1 MMKTASKIVIMIF
14 GIFTMM
20 GIVLLGSLW
29 HKTHNEAT
37 VVDTV
42 QSPDGNYEL
51 LLQSVGEPYFPF
63 GDTPGRLI
71 LQNGKTVVAK
81 TDFEIANDGASF
93 SARAWSVTWYDDHV
107 EVVLSG
113 EEQLDELVTLYY
125 NGQVE
130 QSCLT
135 THHGVETRN
144 ASDDIAEDASDSE
157 EDIKAEL
164 FSDEWQIT
172 AGYQAIYELY
182 SDNSID
188 HFEVSYGASESSTRC
203 VLSENENTVEYL
215 VYNGNSEN
223 EKCGLYVR
231 YQSDKNNDGTWSYTD
246 GIIVDIYAYV
256 YESGDVVGSG
266 KTQWG
271 DAGCEA
277 FQKATEEI

>member
-14 GIFTMM
+14 GIFTMV

-29 HKTHNEAT
+29 YKTHDEVAII
-37 VVDTV
+37 DTV
-42 QSPDGNYEL
+42 QSSDGNYEL

-63 GDTPGRLI
+63 GDAPGRLV
-71 LQNGKTVVAK
+71 LKNGETVIAK
-81 TDFEIANDGASF
+81 ASFEIANDGASF

-113 EEQLDELVTLYY
+113 EEQFDELVTLYY
-125 NGQVE
+125 DGQVE

-135 THHGVETRN
+135 TRHGVETRN

-164 FSDEWQIT
+164 FPDEWQIT

-256 YESGDVVGSG
+256 YESGDVVDSG
-266 KTQWG
+266 KTQWE
-271 DAGCEA
+271 DAGSEA

>member
-14 GIFTMM
+14 GIFAIM

-29 HKTHNEAT
+29 YKTHDEVAII
-37 VVDTV
+37 DTV
-42 QSPDGNYEL
+42 QSSDGNYEL

-63 GDTPGRLI
+63 GEAPGRLI

-93 SARAWSVTWYDDHV
+93 SAQAWSVTWYDDHV
-107 EVVLSG
+107 EAVLSG

-125 NGQVE
+125 DGQVE
-130 QSCLT
+130 QSCLM

-157 EDIKAEL
+157 EDIKGEL
-164 FSDEWQIT
+164 FPDEWQIT

-215 VYNGNSEN
+215 VYSGNSEN
-223 EKCGLYVR
+223 EKCGLYVH

-246 GIIVDIYAYV
+246 GTIVNIYAYV

-266 KTQWG
+266 KTQWE
-271 DAGCEA
+271 DAGSEA